1 MQCRQCQFATV
12 NVQDLCKY
20 GLRRTLEG
28 AMTPYCSFSQRMIM
42 FVAQPRVDAAVE
54 AVSVTQTH

>member
-1 MQCRQCQFATV
+1 MQCRHCQFTTV
-12 NVQDLCKY
+12 YVQDLCKH

-28 AMTPYCSFSQRMIM
+28 AMTPYCSFSQRMIV
-42 FVAQPRVDAAVE
+42 FVAQPRVEAAVE